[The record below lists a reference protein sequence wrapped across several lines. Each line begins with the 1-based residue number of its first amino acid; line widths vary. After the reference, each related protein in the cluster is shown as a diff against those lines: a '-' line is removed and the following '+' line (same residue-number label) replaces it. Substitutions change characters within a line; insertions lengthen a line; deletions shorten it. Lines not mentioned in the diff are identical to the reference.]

1 MSKQVDDAYFFVPPK
16 TGKATAS
23 AYSLLRRDVLSLTG
37 AVPLLPDLVTGLW
50 FTWYHNYTANE
61 KLKEIDEFK
70 ARGFKLD
77 VASLDMDWRLHPCY
91 NNSLTPNCTDTPE
104 ETERHYV
111 PNTLLIPNMTD
122 FLGEAHQRDVAVFF
136 NDHPMTP
143 QIPAG
148 VNFSETS
155 PAEIQYRY
163 DGLTKLMKDGLD
175 FWWCVICVC
184 DCVFYVVQY

>member
-1 MSKQVDDAYFFVPPK
+1 
-16 TGKATAS
+16 
-23 AYSLLRRDVLSLTG
+23 
-37 AVPLLPDLVTGLW
+37 
-50 FTWYHNYTANE
+50 
-61 KLKEIDEFK
+61 
-70 ARGFKLD
+70 
-77 VASLDMDWRLHPCY
+77 
-91 NNSLTPNCTDTPE
+91 
-104 ETERHYV
+104 
-111 PNTLLIPNMTD
+111 MTD